1 MTLPAIGD
9 PTKAAA
15 DGDGDQDIDLDSDDE
30 DEDDLDITIDS
41 DDDDDDGDD
50 EDEDDDLDED
60 GNPRPKVITVAE
72 HEAALTAAK
81 AEAEQA
87 VAERMATEARQRV
100 AQEAESQAAEA
111 LRNTFPKA
119 ESDLDEILDGLTLTN
134 SQGQRHTLA
143 DALEGFTVTNARG
156 RRIDALTFLS
166 EAVKMPFASFN
177 ADALK
182 AATAIIERAVQ
193 DEFSESVPKDR
204 RDAFIKAAEGK
215 PVLQSVKA
223 YVEAMAPATA
233 YVKNLSLEDAEKVS
247 AKLKGE
253 VEARVKAGDK
263 AGRDKGKRD
272 VPGDPNSGRSAG
284 GTRSKSYQ
292 ALELGY
298 GEGTNSDVEDAEY
311 LRQAKA
317 RGAVTVS

>member
-15 DGDGDQDIDLDSDDE
+15 AGDGDQDIDLDSDDE
-30 DEDDLDITIDS
+30 DEDDLDIDLDS
-41 DDDDDDGDD
+41 DDDDGDD
-50 EDEDDDLDED
+50 GDEDEDLDED

-72 HEAALTAAK
+72 HEAALATART
-81 AEAEQA
+81 EAAQA
-87 VAERMATEARQRV
+87 VAEQMATDARQRV

-119 ESDLDEILDGLTLTN
+119 EADLDEILDGLTLT
-134 SQGQRHTLA
+134 SPQGQRHTLA
-143 DALEGFTVTNARG
+143 EALEGFTVTNARG

-247 AKLKGE
+247 SKLKGE
-253 VEARVKAGDK
+253 VEARVKVGEAG
-263 AGRDKGKRD
+263 GRDKGKRD
-272 VPGDPNSGRSAG
+272 IPGDPNSGRSAG
-284 GTRSKSYQ
+284 GTKSKSYQ